1 MLTRADQVK
10 GEIEGYLTKQFL
22 FDFDNKNITSETDLF
37 KSGIID
43 SFGCVEMVSFLEKKY
58 KIKVSDEELLSD
70 SIRSLDALT
79 NFIEGKINE
88 QSK

>member
-37 KSGIID
+37 TSGIID